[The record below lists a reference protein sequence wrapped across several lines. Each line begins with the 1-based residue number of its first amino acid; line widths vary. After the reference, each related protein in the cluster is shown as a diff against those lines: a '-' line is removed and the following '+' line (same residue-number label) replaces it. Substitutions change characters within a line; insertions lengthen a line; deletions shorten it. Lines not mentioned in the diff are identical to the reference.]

1 MPWLDWQFYVVT
13 AVAAWG
19 AWTLLRQL
27 VGSREAGPPC
37 GACASGTAAC
47 AKKPFPG
54 AEASSKLVVLQDRR
68 RQATS

>member
-27 VGSREAGPPC
+27 FGAREASGPPC

-47 AKKPFPG
+47 AGNSLPG
-54 AEASSKLVVLQDRR
+54 TEAKLVVLQGDLKP
-68 RQATS
+68 

>member
-13 AVAAWG
+13 GVAAWG

-27 VGSREAGPPC
+27 VGNRDAGPPC

-54 AEASSKLVVLQDRR
+54 TETSKLVVLRDRR
-68 RQATS
+68 RPAAS